1 MCWTTEMRESVHDGN
16 SLSEMKLESLQWA
29 RTGTCPV
36 LVGPDCCLAFS
47 LPNAVSAVAAPAAT
61 SSSLGSVSIGI
72 LITACFVLLL
82 LLLLLLRLQLTE
94 PNRNEHNRV
103 PK

>member
-1 MCWTTEMRESVHDGN
+1 MRGSVHDGN

-36 LVGPDCCLAFS
+36 LLGPDCYLAFP
-47 LPNAVSAVAAPAAT
+47 LPNAASTVAVAA

-82 LLLLLLRLQLTE
+82 LLRLQLAG
-94 PNRNEHNRV
+94 PKRNEHNRA
-103 PK
+103 PN

>member
-1 MCWTTEMRESVHDGN
+1 MRESVHDGN

-36 LVGPDCCLAFS
+36 LLGPDCCLAFP
-47 LPNAVSAVAAPAAT
+47 LPNAASTAA

-72 LITACFVLLL
+72 LIMACFVLLL
-82 LLLLLLRLQLTE
+82 LLRLQLA
-94 PNRNEHNRV
+94 
-103 PK
+103 

>member
-1 MCWTTEMRESVHDGN
+1 MRESLHDGK

-36 LVGPDCCLAFS
+36 QAGPDCCLAFP
-47 LPNAVSAVAAPAAT
+47 LPNAAAATPAA

-82 LLLLLLRLQLTE
+82 LLRLQLAVPYRGETSTTE
-94 PNRNEHNRV
+94 YRTNLEKLNV
-103 PK
+103 YA

>member
-1 MCWTTEMRESVHDGN
+1 MRGSVHDGN

-36 LVGPDCCLAFS
+36 LLGPDCCLAFP
-47 LPNAVSAVAAPAAT
+47 LPNAASTAA

-82 LLLLLLRLQLTE
+82 LLRLQLT
-94 PNRNEHNRV
+94 
-103 PK
+103 

>member
-1 MCWTTEMRESVHDGN
+1 MRGSVHDGN

-36 LVGPDCCLAFS
+36 LLGPDCCLAFP
-47 LPNAVSAVAAPAAT
+47 LPNAASAAVAA

-82 LLLLLLRLQLTE
+82 LLRLQLA
-94 PNRNEHNRV
+94 
-103 PK
+103 

>member
-1 MCWTTEMRESVHDGN
+1 MRESVHDGN

-36 LVGPDCCLAFS
+36 LLGPDCCLAFP
-47 LPNAVSAVAAPAAT
+47 LPNAASTAA

-82 LLLLLLRLQLTE
+82 LLRLQLA
-94 PNRNEHNRV
+94 
-103 PK
+103 

>member
-1 MCWTTEMRESVHDGN
+1 MRGSVHDGN

-36 LVGPDCCLAFS
+36 LLGPDCCLAFP
-47 LPNAVSAVAAPAAT
+47 LPNAASTAAAAA

-82 LLLLLLRLQLTE
+82 LLRLQLA
-94 PNRNEHNRV
+94 
-103 PK
+103 